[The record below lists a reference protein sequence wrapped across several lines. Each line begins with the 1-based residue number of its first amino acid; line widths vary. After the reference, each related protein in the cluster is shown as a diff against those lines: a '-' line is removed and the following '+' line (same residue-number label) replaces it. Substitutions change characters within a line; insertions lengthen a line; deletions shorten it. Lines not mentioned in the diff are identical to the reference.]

1 LRVGRH
7 IAFDSQSSFS
17 EGATDMKNDTEL
29 TEAGRQYT
37 AAYATHYTQR
47 DLPAALRLYMNLME
61 SHPSTP
67 EASDSW
73 SQVQNI
79 VTAVVPRE
87 ELLGAQIELAHAH
100 LGDES

>member
-1 LRVGRH
+1 MESSGPKAALRVGRH

-37 AAYATHYTQR
+37 AAYAAHYTQR

-67 EASDSW
+67 EASDS
-73 SQVQNI
+73 
-79 VTAVVPRE
+79 
-87 ELLGAQIELAHAH
+87 
-100 LGDES
+100 